1 MADGMLR
8 SPTFL
13 VGAERQ
19 RKNLDEFKRREQQ
32 LAEAYHKNKP
42 LCFNGCSYQRTHP
55 VKAQKGHKDAD
66 ACLTVPL
73 VLGVADGVSQIED
86 FGIDASMLPNE
97 LLQVVEQLGMHQLI
111 PGAKLSAADTYRG
124 PVSMLRRAFEATES
138 LGSLTVV
145 LAVMDNSTRIWVEKV
160 LFHDFSSFRMFYR
173 MLLFHC
179 LFSTFKTTV

>member
-1 MADGMLR
+1 M
-8 SPTFL
+8 
-13 VGAERQ
+13 
-19 RKNLDEFKRREQQ
+19 
-32 LAEAYHKNKP
+32 
-42 LCFNGCSYQRTHP
+42 
-55 VKAQKGHKDAD
+55 KAQKGHKDAD